1 MKVAYTVAE
10 LKTILDKMDDS
21 LPLPQGLEV
30 TIGYTTPFGFVDID
44 STEYKPEESFLS
56 VDISPVVPEIDLESY
71 NFSFIEE

>member
-10 LKTILDKMDDS
+10 LKTILDKMDDN

-44 STEYKPEESFLS
+44 SVNVKPDESFLS
-56 VDISPVVPEIDLESY
+56 VNISPTVPEVDLESY